1 MEELEVTQPQRT
13 REALGEARQVPA
25 EGVSLRPP
33 GGREG
38 GVCCQLSAVLWGP
51 RPPLSS
57 WSPHSPCSSHPL
69 WSRSGLSAL
78 TQPSNHHPH
87 RPAVKPLHGC
97 RQLMGGARGQVSV
110 TGPFRLRTVV
120 GWDHLSLVV
129 AASEGLICSVR
140 GGQNMHQRRKET
152 RRVEK
157 GWDCRVKE

>member
-1 MEELEVTQPQRT
+1 MRVMEELEVTQPQRTREAQPQRT

-38 GVCCQLSAVLWGP
+38 GVCCQLSAVLWSQ
-51 RPPLSS
+51 RPPLSL

-87 RPAVKPLHGC
+87 RPAVKPLHGAGS
-97 RQLMGGARGQVSV
+97 LW
-110 TGPFRLRTVV
+110 V
-120 GWDHLSLVV
+120 GHGVRCPSL
-129 AASEGLICSVR
+129 AHSEATSAQWLDGTTSAL
-140 GGQNMHQRRKET
+140 
-152 RRVEK
+152 
-157 GWDCRVKE
+157 W